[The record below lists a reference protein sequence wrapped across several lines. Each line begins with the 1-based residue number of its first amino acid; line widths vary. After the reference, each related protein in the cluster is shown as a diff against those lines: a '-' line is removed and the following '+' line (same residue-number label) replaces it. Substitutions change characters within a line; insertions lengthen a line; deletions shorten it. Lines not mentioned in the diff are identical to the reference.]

1 MINGLNDHIESCARS
16 EAAMNISSGIS
27 NRASEC
33 IQQIA
38 QQVGIGAGFLCM
50 LTFFQL
56 EKTLHKHREQRRYQL
71 PIVRLLIADGRS
83 ESRIRKKARLPEAN
97 RSSTAALFSDEFGIR
112 SLDPR
117 LEQRHGRK
125 DSLKRPS
132 FLLASSLQ
140 EEPTRVPTFKT
151 RPRII

>member
-1 MINGLNDHIESCARS
+1 MVSPVTSVERACKIAEQGFGMINGLNDHIESCARS

-50 LTFFQL
+50 LTFLQL

-71 PIVRLLIADGRS
+71 PIVAPVN
-83 ESRIRKKARLPEAN
+83 SRWQK
-97 RSSTAALFSDEFGIR
+97 
-112 SLDPR
+112 
-117 LEQRHGRK
+117 
-125 DSLKRPS
+125 
-132 FLLASSLQ
+132 
-140 EEPTRVPTFKT
+140 
-151 RPRII
+151 